1 MDDDGETKEGFTSCL
16 VLLLVGD
23 VFPLPGCNE
32 VFWLINGDLDASM
45 DDDGETKE
53 GLTSC
58 LDLLLVTDACP
69 FTGCNNVFWLT
80 NEDLDVLIEDDGETG
95 ERFTSCLVIQ
105 LLSDAC
111 QFTGCN
117 KSLQQPKKKEEIK
130 SGFNTKDKLKQLV
143 KQIKYYYLSFTGS
156 RTHDS
161 STEKRGTGVLITL
174 QQLLVT
180 KGNRLKEI
188 KHVKLSVFTVY

>member
-1 MDDDGETKEGFTSCL
+1 
-16 VLLLVGD
+16 
-23 VFPLPGCNE
+23 
-32 VFWLINGDLDASM
+32 M

-58 LDLLLVTDACP
+58 LVLLLVTDACP
-69 FTGCNNVFWLT
+69 LTGCNIVFWLT

-117 KSLQQPKKKEEIK
+117 KSLQQPKKKRR
-130 SGFNTKDKLKQLV
+130 N
-143 KQIKYYYLSFTGS
+143 QIKFRY
-156 RTHDS
+156 
-161 STEKRGTGVLITL
+161 KR
-174 QQLLVT
+174 
-180 KGNRLKEI
+180 
-188 KHVKLSVFTVY
+188 